1 MYLSAQVLSCMYT
14 CTLIY
19 TITPIHTQQY
29 CTVLTNLTIAKV
41 TSLLLD
47 ILMAVVCVCVFIM
60 RLGVLLDMFYA
71 IGMMIPDSV
80 SNYVT
85 YVQIGH
91 FGDDA
96 FL

>member
-1 MYLSAQVLSCMYT
+1 M
-14 CTLIY
+14 
-19 TITPIHTQQY
+19 
-29 CTVLTNLTIAKV
+29 TIAKV

-85 YVQIGH
+85 YV
-91 FGDDA
+91 
-96 FL
+96 